1 MKEQLKALRE
11 AANLTQKEAAAKLGV
26 VQSAVSMW
34 ETGESKPKTGILP
47 KIAAVYGCSISELFA
62 SA

>member
-1 MKEQLKALRE
+1 MNEQLRALRE

-26 VQSAVSMW
+26 GQSAVSMW
-34 ETGESKPKTGILP
+34 ETGESKPKTEILP
-47 KIAAVYGCSISELFA
+47 QIAAVYGCSISELFA